1 MRPALSS
8 GLVQVC
14 QVPHE
19 AASCRRHHKLSVTS
33 AAAAPDHT
41 SAVSPSQQKEAAEL
55 QAGSTCLCACP
66 AEPSLDHHSGF
77 QLAGSDAACHPHHS
91 FCPALGTRANTEPR
105 AGRQRLADPQGSK
118 AVAARWF
125 CSMFMVKGLM
135 WISRADTQDHEHW
148 VLPGATVR
156 QVRGPR
162 QWMGLRPGRR
172 MQLIDPGPWWTPS
185 GDESCRCSIQPQ
197 AFAAAVADL
206 SCICPA
212 AKILDAASGT
222 MLTATQALSRSCR
235 LEGSSIQPQPWRP
248 AGPAGCLHSR
258 HVAAQQ
264 AVPGETDL
272 SPHAGHGPVW
282 CDHACCQD
290 AYVLLYIS
298 SCCAAVTANTC
309 RHLSS
314 SLRVVYLCRG

>member
-55 QAGSTCLCACP
+55 QAGSTCLCAGP

-118 AVAARWF
+118 AVAAGF
-125 CSMFMVKGLM
+125 GSMFMVKCLM
-135 WISRADTQDHEHW
+135 RISRAVTQDHEHW

-185 GDESCRCSIQPQ
+185 GDESCSCSIQPQ
-197 AFAAAVADL
+197 ASAAAVADL

-212 AKILDAASGT
+212 AKVLARCSFRYHADSDSGT
-222 MLTATQALSRSCR
+222 VQVLQAGRKQHSASALEASWSCWLPAQPSRGCSASCTR
-235 LEGSSIQPQPWRP
+235 
-248 AGPAGCLHSR
+248 
-258 HVAAQQ
+258 
-264 AVPGETDL
+264 
-272 SPHAGHGPVW
+272 
-282 CDHACCQD
+282 
-290 AYVLLYIS
+290 
-298 SCCAAVTANTC
+298 
-309 RHLSS
+309 
-314 SLRVVYLCRG
+314 